1 MAIFTNLFIFL
12 FFSPLIKISLDTPDF
27 SDTVI
32 PVTNNATSIVAVDYD
47 PVEQKIYWTDQSA
60 GINRASVHD
69 GLNQEQVVTK
79 ELNTTDGM
87 AVDYNGRNIFW
98 TDTGMNRIEVERMDG
113 TYRKILISHGLD
125 EPRDISLG
133 MYRMYSN

>member
-1 MAIFTNLFIFL
+1 M
-12 FFSPLIKISLDTPDF
+12 
-27 SDTVI
+27 
-32 PVTNNATSIVAVDYD
+32 
-47 PVEQKIYWTDQSA
+47 EQKIYWTDQSA

-133 MYRMYSN
+133 MSLWAKFLCCWSLLFMGFFLSKLVLRKSIFRQNIK